1 MNNVGVNQG
10 LGEKQG
16 ASPSASKRNED
27 PASKNLAGS
36 KQPAAPGTVV
46 AMNNAGSNQS
56 LGQKATIANC
66 PLGLVLPRDS
76 PSSHHGKP
84 LLWAIPEPV
93 QEK

>member
-1 MNNVGVNQG
+1 MVIAPIRSSTPSTVSAMNNVGVNQG

-56 LGQKATIANC
+56 LGQKGDDC
-66 PLGLVLPRDS
+66 
-76 PSSHHGKP
+76 
-84 LLWAIPEPV
+84 
-93 QEK
+93 